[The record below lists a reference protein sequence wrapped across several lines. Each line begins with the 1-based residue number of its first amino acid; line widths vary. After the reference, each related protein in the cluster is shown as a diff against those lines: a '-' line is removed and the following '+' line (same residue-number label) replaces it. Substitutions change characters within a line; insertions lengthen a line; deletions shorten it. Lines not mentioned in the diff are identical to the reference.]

1 MTTNYTTK
9 LPNLVGK
16 SWCLIGPSV
25 SARGQL
31 PSLIELNLTFALELD
46 RQLCWIETSMTLR
59 KINIEK
65 SVSNSPVIRTTGATE
80 SNLWERFAD
89 KTIYCEI
96 NCFVM
101 GIENSYCAAYLPKNS
116 PVFTPECVFNT
127 QSAGSNCYGR
137 VLRIAIAQRESER
150 VCPIVPPRVL
160 STSQQTNYC
169 YYEAKTEIWKTRT
182 KSEKLP
188 FRFHHGW
195 RDLGLSSIDD
205 YDDDDDGDSDGDSDD
220 DDEDASSMMTMTI
233 QVFFPNQN

>member
-1 MTTNYTTK
+1 MTTNYTTT
-9 LPNLVGK
+9 LRNLIGDI
-16 SWCLIGPSV
+16 WCLIGPSV

-31 PSLIELNLTFALELD
+31 PSLIELNLTFALKLD
-46 RQLCWIETSMTLR
+46 RPLCWFETSMTLR

-96 NCFVM
+96 NCFAM
-101 GIENSYCAAYLPKNS
+101 SIENSYCAAYLPKNS

-127 QSAGSNCYGR
+127 QQSAGSNCYGR
-137 VLRIAIAQRESER
+137 VLRIAIAQRESEP

-205 YDDDDDGDSDGDSDD
+205 VDDDVNDD
-220 DDEDASSMMTMTI
+220 DDEDASSMMTRTI
-233 QVFFPNQN
+233 